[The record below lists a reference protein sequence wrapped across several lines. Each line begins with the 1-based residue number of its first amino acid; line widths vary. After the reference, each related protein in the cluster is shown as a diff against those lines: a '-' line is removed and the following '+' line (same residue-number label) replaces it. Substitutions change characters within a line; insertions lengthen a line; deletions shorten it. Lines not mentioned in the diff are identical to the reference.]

1 MREEDLRYMKVWFSE
16 YTGSFYADNKED
28 RKNISLKIE
37 HTHNVCLNMIEIA
50 KSLALD
56 DNRARRAEA
65 VALFHDIGRFPQYA
79 EYKTFRDA
87 DSKNHG
93 LLGMKTLVRENVLQA
108 LPENE
113 QTLILNTVKFHNAY
127 AIPSGQSDEEILFLK
142 MIRDA
147 DKIDVFRVFNEYF
160 ESPREERA
168 SATAFGVPD
177 TPEYS
182 RKMLSCLVKKK
193 IAAYSDIRTEND
205 FKIML
210 LSWVYDLHFTVTLQ
224 LMQNK
229 NYINR
234 IMNKLPRTDEIQSA
248 MIILREYVQE
258 RLNSG

>member
-1 MREEDLRYMKVWFSE
+1 MREEDLRYMKAWFSE
-16 YTGSFYADNKED
+16 YTGSFYSDKKED

-37 HTHNVCLNMIEIA
+37 HTHNVCLNMIEMT

-56 DNRARRAEA
+56 DNRARLAET
-65 VALFHDIGRFPQYA
+65 VALFHDIGRFRQYA

-108 LPENE
+108 LPDNE
-113 QTLILNTVKFHNAY
+113 RSLILNTVKFHNAY
-127 AIPSGQSDEEILFLK
+127 AIPSGQSDEEMLFLK
-142 MIRDA
+142 MIRDV

-182 RKMLSCLVKKK
+182 RKMLSCLARKQ

-210 LSWVYDLHFTVTLQ
+210 LSWVFDLHFRKSIQ
-224 LMQNK
+224 LIQEK
-229 NYINR
+229 KYINKLISR
-234 IMNKLPRTDEIQSA
+234 LPRTDEIQSA
-248 MIILREYVQE
+248 LIVLREYVQE